1 MRSEVVGSSGEGPSV
16 NKAVGGFSIFL
27 ATRISH
33 SICASQVS
41 SYIVGLIFNIF
52 VSLLGLLNNVK
63 QFSLRYVLELEFKK
77 VQSTSVRCFFFNLTS
92 KLALESRLRTH
103 HSCKSVRF
111 KQLIRDPLSV

>member
-1 MRSEVVGSSGEGPSV
+1 MRSKVGGSSGEGPSV

-63 QFSLRYVLELEFKK
+63 QLRWRVSYFSLRYVLELEFKK
-77 VQSTSVRCFFFNLTS
+77 VQSTSVRCFFF
-92 KLALESRLRTH
+92 
-103 HSCKSVRF
+103 
-111 KQLIRDPLSV
+111 LI

>member
-63 QFSLRYVLELEFKK
+63 QLRWRVSYFSLRYVLELEFKK
-77 VQSTSVRCFFFNLTS
+77 VQSTSVRCFFF
-92 KLALESRLRTH
+92 
-103 HSCKSVRF
+103 
-111 KQLIRDPLSV
+111 LI